1 MNAIAIALKF
11 QNTQFD
17 IVDRNS
23 QPWLRSGQIA
33 QALGYSRPDA
43 LNKVY
48 QSNSDEFNESMTALI
63 TIPDLNHQNDVAGQ
77 MREVRVFSLRGCHL
91 LAMLSRTPIAKDFRV
106 WVLDVLDRQLSN
118 TNNQPHSPKTPTSFA
133 ESLRLAADIQEKLEA
148 ATLQIEQDKP
158 KIEFAMSVRNM
169 EGTCLVEEFAKAVG
183 WGRNKLFVEL
193 RKEHLGRN
201 NLPYQNFIDA
211 GIFVVSEGTPY
222 KDSQGRSQPSFT
234 TRITGKG
241 QVYLEKRLRK
251 VKPLRYGLV
260 DTSVTKPRV
269 NGSDIGASL

>member
-1 MNAIAIALKF
+1 M
-11 QNTQFD
+11 
-17 IVDRNS
+17 
-23 QPWLRSGQIA
+23 
-33 QALGYSRPDA
+33 
-43 LNKVY
+43 
-48 QSNSDEFNESMTALI
+48 
-63 TIPDLNHQNDVAGQ
+63 
-77 MREVRVFSLRGCHL
+77 
-91 LAMLSRTPIAKDFRV
+91 
-106 WVLDVLDRQLSN
+106 
-118 TNNQPHSPKTPTSFA
+118 
-133 ESLRLAADIQEKLEA
+133 RLAADIQEKLEA